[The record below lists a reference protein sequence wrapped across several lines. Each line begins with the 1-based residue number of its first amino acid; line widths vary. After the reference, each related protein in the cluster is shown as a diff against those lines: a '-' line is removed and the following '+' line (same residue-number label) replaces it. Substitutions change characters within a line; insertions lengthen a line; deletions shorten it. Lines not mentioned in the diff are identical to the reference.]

1 MKLIY
6 YIIILLAFAGSFYS
20 CRTKK
25 VAENPVVVEEVK
37 PQADTTLIPSF
48 PSEVLYVL
56 TREYESVW
64 DSTRE
69 KYDTKEAEYIRN
81 NNVSIKMFMEQRLMT
96 LFPNLAYVGLLDKI
110 ENRAKQMLPSVSKV
124 TPSFRSQDGYYMPS
138 FAERVD
144 LERISDEDEME
155 KLYLSYSEQ
164 NIFKRLNA
172 LADTS
177 SFVALEKIRDIQVK
191 DSLWN
196 IDKKL
201 SEDSVPYYM
210 KESLLLSMLTSGLG
224 SHVFFRI
231 MQSKARATYVA
242 EFFYPGLTKDGRK
255 GDAYKHLYV
264 NTMLRNYVGSIMAW
278 LVMDIYWENAASNAP
293 CDMVMDLH
301 NNHVGRNS
309 RYRDLR
315 GAKNTKWV
323 DWAYNVKS
331 FVEDTTRNA
340 QYHNW
345 NKEIPLLVIKEEESK
360 SNDRLYLYWNK
371 ADVEEVVDSTQVEIV
386 ENLE

>member
-1 MKLIY
+1 MKPIY
-6 YIIILLAFAGSFYS
+6 YIVILLAFTGGFYS

-25 VAENPVVVEEVK
+25 VAENPVVVEDVK

-293 CDMVMDLH
+293 CDMIMDLH

>member
-1 MKLIY
+1 MKPI
-6 YIIILLAFAGSFYS
+6 YIIILLSIVSIFYS
-20 CRTKK
+20 CKTKK
-25 VAENPVVVEEVK
+25 VVKAPVVVEENV

-64 DSTRE
+64 DSTRD

-81 NNVSIKMFMEQRLMT
+81 NNVPIKEYMEYRLITMF
-96 LFPNLAYVGLLDKI
+96 PDLAYVGLLDKI
-110 ENRAKQMLPSVSKV
+110 ENKAKQMLPSMSKV
-124 TPSFRSQDGYYMPS
+124 MPSFRSQDGYYMPS
-138 FAERVD
+138 FAEKVD
-144 LERISDEDEME
+144 LERVSDENEIK

-164 NIFKRLNA
+164 DVFEKMNA

-177 SFVALEKIRDIQVK
+177 SFVELEEIRNIEVN
-191 DSLWN
+191 DSIWN

-210 KESLLLSMLTSGLG
+210 KESMLISMLTSGLG

-264 NTMLRNYVGSIMAW
+264 NTMLRNYVGSVMAW
-278 LVMDIYWENAASNAP
+278 LIMDIYWENAASNAP
-293 CDMVMDLH
+293 CDMIMDLH

-315 GAKNTKWV
+315 GSEYSQWV

-371 ADVEEVVDSTQVEIV
+371 TEVDETVEAEESETV

>member
-1 MKLIY
+1 MKPI
-6 YIIILLAFAGSFYS
+6 YIIILLSIVSIFYS
-20 CRTKK
+20 CKTKK
-25 VAENPVVVEEVK
+25 VVKAPVVVEENV

-69 KYDTKEAEYIRN
+69 KYDTKEAEYIRK
-81 NNVSIKMFMEQRLMT
+81 NNVPIKEYMEYRLIT
-96 LFPNLAYVGLLDKI
+96 LFPDLAYVGLLDKI
-110 ENRAKQMLPSVSKV
+110 ENKAKQMLPSMSKV
-124 TPSFRSQDGYYMPS
+124 MPSFRSQDGYYMPS
-138 FAERVD
+138 FAEKVD
-144 LERISDEDEME
+144 LERVSDENEIK

-164 NIFKRLNA
+164 DVFEKMNA

-177 SFVALEKIRDIQVK
+177 SFVELEEIRNIEVN
-191 DSLWN
+191 DSIWN

-210 KESLLLSMLTSGLG
+210 KESMLISMLTSGLG

-264 NTMLRNYVGSIMAW
+264 NTMLRNYVGPVMAW
-278 LVMDIYWENAASNAP
+278 LIMDIYWENAASNAP
-293 CDMVMDLH
+293 CDMIMDLH

-315 GAKNTKWV
+315 GSENSQWV

-371 ADVEEVVDSTQVEIV
+371 TEADEAVEAEESETV

>member
-1 MKLIY
+1 MKPI
-6 YIIILLAFAGSFYS
+6 YIILFVFLLFGFYS
-20 CRTKK
+20 CKTKK
-25 VAENPVVVEEVK
+25 VVENPVAVEEVL

-69 KYDTKEAEYIRN
+69 KYNTEEAEYIREN
-81 NNVSIKMFMEQRLMT
+81 NIPIKEYMEQRLVT
-96 LFPNLAYVGLLDKI
+96 LFPSLAYVGLLDKI
-110 ENRAKQMLPSVSKV
+110 ENRAKEMLPNVSKV
-124 TPSFRSQDGYYMPS
+124 MPSLRSQDGYYMPS
-138 FAERVD
+138 FAEKVN
-144 LERISDEDEME
+144 LERLSDENEVTN
-155 KLYLSYSEQ
+155 LYLSYSEQ
-164 NIFKRLNA
+164 NIFRRLNA

-177 SFVALEKIRDIQVK
+177 SFVELEEITEIQVK

-201 SEDSVPYYM
+201 SEDSVSYYM
-210 KESLLLSMLTSGLG
+210 KESALISMLTSGLG

-278 LVMDIYWENAASNAP
+278 LVMDVYWENAASNAP

-301 NNHVGRNS
+301 NNYVGRNS

-315 GAKNTKWV
+315 GAENTQWV

-371 ADVEEVVDSTQVEIV
+371 ADVEEVVDSTEVEIV

>member
-1 MKLIY
+1 MKLI
-6 YIIILLAFAGSFYS
+6 YIIILLSIVSIFYS
-20 CRTKK
+20 CKTKK
-25 VAENPVVVEEVK
+25 VVEAPVVVEENV

-64 DSTRE
+64 DSTRD

-81 NNVSIKMFMEQRLMT
+81 NNVPIKEYMEYRLIT
-96 LFPNLAYVGLLDKI
+96 LFPDLAYVGLLDKI
-110 ENRAKQMLPSVSKV
+110 ENKAKQMLPSMSKV
-124 TPSFRSQDGYYMPS
+124 MPSFRSQDGYYMPS
-138 FAERVD
+138 FAEKVD
-144 LERISDEDEME
+144 LERVSDQDEIK

-164 NIFKRLNA
+164 DVFEKMNA

-177 SFVALEKIRDIQVK
+177 SFVELEEIRNIEVN
-191 DSLWN
+191 DSIWN

-210 KESLLLSMLTSGLG
+210 KESMLISMLTSGLG

-231 MQSKARATYVA
+231 MQSKARATSVA
-242 EFFYPGLTKDGRK
+242 DSSSPGLTQDGRK

-264 NTMLRNYVGSIMAW
+264 NTMLRNYVGPVMAW
-278 LVMDIYWENAASNAP
+278 LIMDIYWENAASNAP
-293 CDMVMDLH
+293 CDMIMDLH

-315 GAKNTKWV
+315 GSEYSQWV

-371 ADVEEVVDSTQVEIV
+371 TEADEAVEAEESETV

>member
-1 MKLIY
+1 MKPI
-6 YIIILLAFAGSFYS
+6 YIILFVSLLFGFYS
-20 CRTKK
+20 CKTKK
-25 VAENPVVVEEVK
+25 VVENPVAVEEVL

-69 KYDTKEAEYIRN
+69 KYNTEEAEYIREN
-81 NNVSIKMFMEQRLMT
+81 NIPIKEYMEQRLVT
-96 LFPNLAYVGLLDKI
+96 LFPSLAYVGLLDKI
-110 ENRAKQMLPSVSKV
+110 ENRAKEMLPNVSKV
-124 TPSFRSQDGYYMPS
+124 MPSLRSQDGYYMPS
-138 FAERVD
+138 FAEKVN
-144 LERISDEDEME
+144 LERLSDENEVTN
-155 KLYLSYSEQ
+155 LYLSYSEQ
-164 NIFKRLNA
+164 NIFRRLNA

-177 SFVALEKIRDIQVK
+177 SFVELEEITEIQVK

-201 SEDSVPYYM
+201 SEDSVSYYM
-210 KESLLLSMLTSGLG
+210 KESALISMLTSGLG

-278 LVMDIYWENAASNAP
+278 LVMDVYWENAASNAP

-301 NNHVGRNS
+301 NNYVGRNS

-315 GAKNTKWV
+315 GAENTQWV

-371 ADVEEVVDSTQVEIV
+371 ADVEEVVDSTEVEIV

>member
-1 MKLIY
+1 MKPI
-6 YIIILLAFAGSFYS
+6 YIIILLAFAGCFYS
-20 CRTKK
+20 CKTKK
-25 VAENPVVVEEVK
+25 VIENPVVEEVK

-69 KYDTKEAEYIRN
+69 KYETKEAEYIRN
-81 NNVSIKMFMEQRLMT
+81 NNVSIKKFMEQRLMT

-110 ENRAKQMLPSVSKV
+110 ENNAKEMLPSVSKV
-124 TPSFRSQDGYYMPS
+124 TPSLRSQDGYYMPS
-138 FAERVD
+138 FTEKVN
-144 LERISDEDEME
+144 LERISDESEI
-155 KLYLSYSEQ
+155 KNLYLSYSEQ

-177 SFVALEKIRDIQVK
+177 HFVTLEKIRDVQVK

-210 KESLLLSMLTSGLG
+210 KESLLISMLTSGLG

-264 NTMLRNYVGSIMAW
+264 NTMLRNYVGSVMAW
-278 LVMDIYWENAASNAP
+278 LIMDIYWENAASNAP

-315 GAKNTKWV
+315 GAENTQWI

-371 ADVEEVVDSTQVEIV
+371 TAAEEVVDSTQVETTL
-386 ENLE
+386 NLE

>member
-1 MKLIY
+1 MKRI
-6 YIIILLAFAGSFYS
+6 YIIILLALVCCLYS
-20 CRTKK
+20 CKTKK
-25 VAENPVVVEEVK
+25 TVEDVSVVESVK
-37 PQADTTLIPSF
+37 IQADTTVIPSF
-48 PSEVLYVL
+48 PSEVLYVVS
-56 TREYESVW
+56 REYESVW

-69 KYDTKEAEYIRN
+69 KYNTVEAEYIRE
-81 NNVSIKMFMEQRLMT
+81 NNVSIKEYMEKRLIT
-96 LFPNLAYVGLLDKI
+96 LFPNLAYIGLMEKI
-110 ENRAKQMLPSVSKV
+110 EGKAKDLIPEMTRR

-138 FAERVD
+138 FAERVN
-144 LERISDEDEME
+144 LEKISDANEINHLLLSHSEL
-155 KLYLSYSEQ
+155 KLF
-164 NIFKRLNA
+164 NKLNA

-177 SFVALEKIRDIQVK
+177 HFVTLEQVSDIQVK

-196 IDKKL
+196 VDKKL

-210 KESLLLSMLTSGLG
+210 KESMLISFLTSGVG

-264 NTMLRNYVGSIMAW
+264 NTMLRNYVGATMAW

-293 CDMVMDLH
+293 CDMIMDLH

-309 RYRDLR
+309 RYKDLR
-315 GAKNTKWV
+315 GTEKSNWI

-331 FVEDTTRNA
+331 FVEDTIRNA
-340 QYHNW
+340 QYQNW
-345 NKEIPLLVIKEEESK
+345 NKEIPLFVIKEEESK

-371 ADVEEVVDSTQVEIV
+371 AELEEIQDSTLVE
-386 ENLE
+386 

>member
-1 MKLIY
+1 MKPI
-6 YIIILLAFAGSFYS
+6 YIIILLSIVSIFYS
-20 CRTKK
+20 CKTKK
-25 VAENPVVVEEVK
+25 VVKVPVVVEENV

-81 NNVSIKMFMEQRLMT
+81 NNVPIKEYMEYRLIT
-96 LFPNLAYVGLLDKI
+96 LFPDLAYVGLLDKI
-110 ENRAKQMLPSVSKV
+110 ENKAKQMLPSMSKV
-124 TPSFRSQDGYYMPS
+124 MPSFRSQDGYYMPS
-138 FAERVD
+138 FAEKVD
-144 LERISDEDEME
+144 LERVSDENEIK

-164 NIFKRLNA
+164 DVFEKMNA

-177 SFVALEKIRDIQVK
+177 SFVELEEIRNIEVN
-191 DSLWN
+191 DSIWN

-210 KESLLLSMLTSGLG
+210 KESMLISMLTSGLG

-264 NTMLRNYVGSIMAW
+264 NTMLRNYVGPVMAW
-278 LVMDIYWENAASNAP
+278 LIMDIYWENAASNAP
-293 CDMVMDLH
+293 CDMIMDLH

-315 GAKNTKWV
+315 GSEYSQWV

-371 ADVEEVVDSTQVEIV
+371 TEADEAVEAEESETV

>member
-1 MKLIY
+1 MKPI
-6 YIIILLAFAGSFYS
+6 YIIILLSIVSIFYS
-20 CRTKK
+20 CKTKK
-25 VAENPVVVEEVK
+25 VVEAPVVVEENV

-64 DSTRE
+64 DSTRD

-81 NNVSIKMFMEQRLMT
+81 NNVPIKEYMEYRLIT
-96 LFPNLAYVGLLDKI
+96 LFPDLAYVGLLDKI
-110 ENRAKQMLPSVSKV
+110 ENKAKQMLPSMSKV
-124 TPSFRSQDGYYMPS
+124 MPSFRSQDGYYMPS
-138 FAERVD
+138 FAEKVD
-144 LERISDEDEME
+144 LERVSDENEIK

-164 NIFKRLNA
+164 DVFEKMNA

-177 SFVALEKIRDIQVK
+177 SFVELEEIRNIEVN
-191 DSLWN
+191 DSIWN

-210 KESLLLSMLTSGLG
+210 KESMLISMLTSGLG

-264 NTMLRNYVGSIMAW
+264 NTMLRNYVGSVMAW
-278 LVMDIYWENAASNAP
+278 LIMDIYWENAASNAP
-293 CDMVMDLH
+293 CDMIMDLH

-315 GAKNTKWV
+315 GSEYSQWV

-345 NKEIPLLVIKEEESK
+345 NKEIPLLVVKEEESK

-371 ADVEEVVDSTQVEIV
+371 TEADETVEAEESETV

>member
-1 MKLIY
+1 MKPIY
-6 YIIILLAFAGSFYS
+6 YVIILLAFAGGFYS
-20 CRTKK
+20 CRAKK
-25 VAENPVVVEEVK
+25 VAENPVVVEDVK
-37 PQADTTLIPSF
+37 PQVDTTLIPSF

-177 SFVALEKIRDIQVK
+177 SFVAL
-191 DSLWN
+191 
-196 IDKKL
+196 
-201 SEDSVPYYM
+201 
-210 KESLLLSMLTSGLG
+210 
-224 SHVFFRI
+224 
-231 MQSKARATYVA
+231 
-242 EFFYPGLTKDGRK
+242 
-255 GDAYKHLYV
+255 
-264 NTMLRNYVGSIMAW
+264 
-278 LVMDIYWENAASNAP
+278 
-293 CDMVMDLH
+293 
-301 NNHVGRNS
+301 
-309 RYRDLR
+309 
-315 GAKNTKWV
+315 
-323 DWAYNVKS
+323 
-331 FVEDTTRNA
+331 
-340 QYHNW
+340 
-345 NKEIPLLVIKEEESK
+345 
-360 SNDRLYLYWNK
+360 
-371 ADVEEVVDSTQVEIV
+371 
-386 ENLE
+386 

>member
-1 MKLIY
+1 MKPI
-6 YIIILLAFAGSFYS
+6 YIIILLSIVSIFYS
-20 CRTKK
+20 CKTKK
-25 VAENPVVVEEVK
+25 VMEAPVVVEEYV

-81 NNVSIKMFMEQRLMT
+81 NNVPIKEYMEYRLIT
-96 LFPNLAYVGLLDKI
+96 LFPDLAYVGLLDKI
-110 ENRAKQMLPSVSKV
+110 ENKARQMLPSMSKV
-124 TPSFRSQDGYYMPS
+124 MPSFRSQDGYYMPS
-138 FAERVD
+138 FAEKVD
-144 LERISDEDEME
+144 LERVSDENEIK

-164 NIFKRLNA
+164 DVFEKMNA

-177 SFVALEKIRDIQVK
+177 SFVELEEIRNIEVN
-191 DSLWN
+191 DSIWN

-210 KESLLLSMLTSGLG
+210 KESMLISMLTSGLG

-264 NTMLRNYVGSIMAW
+264 NTMLRNYVGSVMAW
-278 LVMDIYWENAASNAP
+278 LIMDIYWENAASNAP
-293 CDMVMDLH
+293 CDMIMDLH

-315 GAKNTKWV
+315 GSEYSQWV

-371 ADVEEVVDSTQVEIV
+371 TEVDETVEAEESETV

>member
-1 MKLIY
+1 MKPI
-6 YIIILLAFAGSFYS
+6 YIIILLSIVSIFYS
-20 CRTKK
+20 CKTKK
-25 VAENPVVVEEVK
+25 VVEAPVVVEENV

-81 NNVSIKMFMEQRLMT
+81 NNVPIKEYMEYRLIT
-96 LFPNLAYVGLLDKI
+96 LFPDLAYVGLLDKI
-110 ENRAKQMLPSVSKV
+110 ENKAKQMLPSMSKV
-124 TPSFRSQDGYYMPS
+124 MPSFRSQDGYYMPS
-138 FAERVD
+138 FAEKVD
-144 LERISDEDEME
+144 LERVSDENEIK

-164 NIFKRLNA
+164 DVFEKMNA

-177 SFVALEKIRDIQVK
+177 SFVELEEIRNIEVN
-191 DSLWN
+191 DSIWN

-210 KESLLLSMLTSGLG
+210 KESMLISMLTSGLG

-264 NTMLRNYVGSIMAW
+264 NTMLRNYVGSVMAW
-278 LVMDIYWENAASNAP
+278 LIMDIYWENAASNAP
-293 CDMVMDLH
+293 CDMIMDLH

-315 GAKNTKWV
+315 GSENSQWV

-371 ADVEEVVDSTQVEIV
+371 TEADEAVEAEASETV

>member
-1 MKLIY
+1 MKPI
-6 YIIILLAFAGSFYS
+6 YIIILLAFAGCFYS
-20 CRTKK
+20 CKTKK
-25 VAENPVVVEEVK
+25 VIENPVVEEVK

-69 KYDTKEAEYIRN
+69 KYETKEAEYIRN
-81 NNVSIKMFMEQRLMT
+81 NNVSIKKFMEQRLMT
-96 LFPNLAYVGLLDKI
+96 LFPDLAYVGLLDKI
-110 ENRAKQMLPSVSKV
+110 ENNAKEMLPNVSKV
-124 TPSFRSQDGYYMPS
+124 TPSLRSQDGYYMPS
-138 FAERVD
+138 FTEKVN
-144 LERISDEDEME
+144 LERISDESEI
-155 KLYLSYSEQ
+155 KNLYLSYSEQ

-177 SFVALEKIRDIQVK
+177 HFVTLEKIRDVQVK

-210 KESLLLSMLTSGLG
+210 KESLLISMLTSGLG

-264 NTMLRNYVGSIMAW
+264 NTMLRNYVGSVMAW
-278 LVMDIYWENAASNAP
+278 LIMDIYWENAASNAP

-315 GAKNTKWV
+315 GAENTQWI

-371 ADVEEVVDSTQVEIV
+371 TAAEEVVDSTQVETTL
-386 ENLE
+386 NLE

>member
-1 MKLIY
+1 MKPI
-6 YIIILLAFAGSFYS
+6 YIIILLSIVSIFYS
-20 CRTKK
+20 CKTKK
-25 VAENPVVVEEVK
+25 VVKAPVVVEENV

-69 KYDTKEAEYIRN
+69 KYDTKEAEYIRK
-81 NNVSIKMFMEQRLMT
+81 NNVPIKEYMEYRLIT
-96 LFPNLAYVGLLDKI
+96 LFPDLAYVGLLDKI
-110 ENRAKQMLPSVSKV
+110 ENKAKQMLPSMSKV
-124 TPSFRSQDGYYMPS
+124 MPSFRSQDGYYMPS
-138 FAERVD
+138 FAEKVD
-144 LERISDEDEME
+144 LERVSDENEIK

-164 NIFKRLNA
+164 DVFEKMNA

-177 SFVALEKIRDIQVK
+177 SFVELEEIRNIEVN
-191 DSLWN
+191 DSIWN

-210 KESLLLSMLTSGLG
+210 KESMLISMLTSGLG

-264 NTMLRNYVGSIMAW
+264 NTMLRNYVGPVMAW
-278 LVMDIYWENAASNAP
+278 LIMDIYWENAASNAP
-293 CDMVMDLH
+293 CDMIMDLH

-315 GAKNTKWV
+315 GSEYSQWV

-371 ADVEEVVDSTQVEIV
+371 TEADEAVEAEESETV

>member
-1 MKLIY
+1 MKPI
-6 YIIILLAFAGSFYS
+6 YIIILLAFAGCFYS
-20 CRTKK
+20 CKTKK
-25 VAENPVVVEEVK
+25 VIENPVVEEVK

-69 KYDTKEAEYIRN
+69 KYETKEAEYIRN
-81 NNVSIKMFMEQRLMT
+81 NNVSIKKFMEQRLVT
-96 LFPNLAYVGLLDKI
+96 LFPDLAYVGLLDKI
-110 ENRAKQMLPSVSKV
+110 ENNAKEMLPSVSKV
-124 TPSFRSQDGYYMPS
+124 TPSLRSQDGYYMPS
-138 FAERVD
+138 FTEKVN
-144 LERISDEDEME
+144 LERISDESEI
-155 KLYLSYSEQ
+155 KNLYLSYSEQ

-177 SFVALEKIRDIQVK
+177 HFVTLEKIRDVQVK

-210 KESLLLSMLTSGLG
+210 KESLLISMLTSGLG

-264 NTMLRNYVGSIMAW
+264 NTMLRNYVGSVMAW
-278 LVMDIYWENAASNAP
+278 LIMDIYWENAASNAP

-315 GAKNTKWV
+315 GAENTQWI

-371 ADVEEVVDSTQVEIV
+371 TAAEEVVDSTQVETTL
-386 ENLE
+386 NLE

>member
-1 MKLIY
+1 MKPI
-6 YIIILLAFAGSFYS
+6 YIIILLAFAGCFYS
-20 CRTKK
+20 CKTKK
-25 VAENPVVVEEVK
+25 VIENSVVEEVK

-69 KYDTKEAEYIRN
+69 KYETKEAEYIRN
-81 NNVSIKMFMEQRLMT
+81 NNVSIKKFMERRLVT
-96 LFPNLAYVGLLDKI
+96 LFPDLAYVGLLDKI
-110 ENRAKQMLPSVSKV
+110 ENNAKEMLPSVSKV
-124 TPSFRSQDGYYMPS
+124 TPSLRSQDGYYMPS
-138 FAERVD
+138 FTEKVN
-144 LERISDEDEME
+144 LERISDESEI
-155 KLYLSYSEQ
+155 KNLYLSYSEQ

-177 SFVALEKIRDIQVK
+177 HFVTLEKIRDVQVK

-210 KESLLLSMLTSGLG
+210 KESLLISMLTSGLG

-264 NTMLRNYVGSIMAW
+264 NTMLRNYVGSVMAW
-278 LVMDIYWENAASNAP
+278 LIMDIYWENAASNAP

-315 GAKNTKWV
+315 GAENTQWI

-371 ADVEEVVDSTQVEIV
+371 TAAEEVVDSTQVETTL
-386 ENLE
+386 NLE

>member
-1 MKLIY
+1 MKPI
-6 YIIILLAFAGSFYS
+6 YIIILLSIVSIFYS
-20 CRTKK
+20 CKTKK
-25 VAENPVVVEEVK
+25 VVKAPVVVEENV

-69 KYDTKEAEYIRN
+69 KYDTKEAEYIRK
-81 NNVSIKMFMEQRLMT
+81 NNVPIKEYMEYRLIT
-96 LFPNLAYVGLLDKI
+96 LFPDLAYVGLLDKI
-110 ENRAKQMLPSVSKV
+110 ENKAKQMLPSMSKV
-124 TPSFRSQDGYYMPS
+124 MPSFRSQDGYYMPS
-138 FAERVD
+138 FAEKVD
-144 LERISDEDEME
+144 LERVSDENEIK

-164 NIFKRLNA
+164 DVFEKMNA

-177 SFVALEKIRDIQVK
+177 SFVELEEIRNIEVN
-191 DSLWN
+191 DSIWN

-210 KESLLLSMLTSGLG
+210 KESMLISMLTSGLG

-264 NTMLRNYVGSIMAW
+264 NTMLRNYVGSVMAW
-278 LVMDIYWENAASNAP
+278 LIMDIYWENAASNAP
-293 CDMVMDLH
+293 CDMIMDLH

-315 GAKNTKWV
+315 GSENSQWV

-371 ADVEEVVDSTQVEIV
+371 TEADEAVEAEESETV

>member
-1 MKLIY
+1 MKPIY
-6 YIIILLAFAGSFYS
+6 YIIILLAFAGGFYS

-242 EFFYPGLTKDGRK
+242 DFFYPGLTKDGRK

>member
-1 MKLIY
+1 MKPI
-6 YIIILLAFAGSFYS
+6 YIIILLSIVSIFYS
-20 CRTKK
+20 CKTKK
-25 VAENPVVVEEVK
+25 VVEAPVVVEENV

-69 KYDTKEAEYIRN
+69 KYDTKEAEYIRK
-81 NNVSIKMFMEQRLMT
+81 NNVPIKEYMEYRLIT
-96 LFPNLAYVGLLDKI
+96 LFPDLAYVGLLDKI
-110 ENRAKQMLPSVSKV
+110 ENKAKQMLPSMSKV
-124 TPSFRSQDGYYMPS
+124 MPSFRSQDGYYMPS
-138 FAERVD
+138 FAEKVD
-144 LERISDEDEME
+144 LERVSDENEIK

-164 NIFKRLNA
+164 DVFEKMNA

-177 SFVALEKIRDIQVK
+177 SFVELEEIRNIEVN
-191 DSLWN
+191 DSIWN

-210 KESLLLSMLTSGLG
+210 KESMLISMLTSGLG

-264 NTMLRNYVGSIMAW
+264 NTMLRNYVGPVMAW
-278 LVMDIYWENAASNAP
+278 LIMDIYWENAASNAP
-293 CDMVMDLH
+293 CDMIMDLH

-315 GAKNTKWV
+315 GSENSQWV

-371 ADVEEVVDSTQVEIV
+371 TEADETVDADESETV

>member
-1 MKLIY
+1 MKPI
-6 YIIILLAFAGSFYS
+6 YIIILLSIVSIFYS
-20 CRTKK
+20 CKTKK
-25 VAENPVVVEEVK
+25 VVKAPVVVEENV

-81 NNVSIKMFMEQRLMT
+81 NNVPIKEYMEYRLIT
-96 LFPNLAYVGLLDKI
+96 LFPDLAYVGLLDKI
-110 ENRAKQMLPSVSKV
+110 ENKAKQMLPSMSKV
-124 TPSFRSQDGYYMPS
+124 MPSFRSQDGYYMPS
-138 FAERVD
+138 FAEKVD
-144 LERISDEDEME
+144 LERVSDENEIK

-164 NIFKRLNA
+164 DVFEKMNA

-177 SFVALEKIRDIQVK
+177 SFVELEEIRNIEVN
-191 DSLWN
+191 DSIWN

-210 KESLLLSMLTSGLG
+210 KESMLISMLTSGLG

-231 MQSKARATYVA
+231 MQSKSRATYVA

-264 NTMLRNYVGSIMAW
+264 NTMLRNYVGPVMAW
-278 LVMDIYWENAASNAP
+278 LIMDIYWENAASNAP
-293 CDMVMDLH
+293 CDMIMDLH

-315 GAKNTKWV
+315 GSENSQWV

-371 ADVEEVVDSTQVEIV
+371 TEADEAVGAEESETV

>member
-1 MKLIY
+1 MKPI
-6 YIIILLAFAGSFYS
+6 YIIILLAFAGCFYS
-20 CRTKK
+20 CKTKK
-25 VAENPVVVEEVK
+25 VIENPVVEEVK

-69 KYDTKEAEYIRN
+69 KYETKEAEYIRN
-81 NNVSIKMFMEQRLMT
+81 NNVSIKKFMEQRLMT
-96 LFPNLAYVGLLDKI
+96 LFPDMAYVGLLDKI
-110 ENRAKQMLPSVSKV
+110 ENNAKEMLPSVSKV
-124 TPSFRSQDGYYMPS
+124 TPSLRSQDGYYMPS
-138 FAERVD
+138 FTEKVN
-144 LERISDEDEME
+144 LERISDESEI
-155 KLYLSYSEQ
+155 KNLYLSYSEQ

-177 SFVALEKIRDIQVK
+177 HFVTLEKIRDVQVK

-210 KESLLLSMLTSGLG
+210 KESLLISMLTSGLG

-264 NTMLRNYVGSIMAW
+264 NTMLRNYVGSVMAW
-278 LVMDIYWENAASNAP
+278 LIMDIYWENAASNAP

-315 GAKNTKWV
+315 GAENTQWI

-371 ADVEEVVDSTQVEIV
+371 TAAEEVVDSTQVETTL
-386 ENLE
+386 NLE

>member
-1 MKLIY
+1 MKPI
-6 YIIILLAFAGSFYS
+6 YIIILLSIVSIFYS
-20 CRTKK
+20 CKTKK
-25 VAENPVVVEEVK
+25 VVKAPVVVEENV

-81 NNVSIKMFMEQRLMT
+81 NNVPIKEYMEYRLIT
-96 LFPNLAYVGLLDKI
+96 LFPDLAYVGLLDKI
-110 ENRAKQMLPSVSKV
+110 ENKAKQMLPSMSKV
-124 TPSFRSQDGYYMPS
+124 MPSFRSQDGYYMPS
-138 FAERVD
+138 FAEKVD
-144 LERISDEDEME
+144 LERVSDEDEIK

-164 NIFKRLNA
+164 DVFEKMNA

-177 SFVALEKIRDIQVK
+177 SFVELEEIRNIEVN
-191 DSLWN
+191 DSIWN

-210 KESLLLSMLTSGLG
+210 KESMLISMLTSGLG

-264 NTMLRNYVGSIMAW
+264 NTMLRNYVGPVMAW
-278 LVMDIYWENAASNAP
+278 LIMDIYWENAASNAP
-293 CDMVMDLH
+293 CDMIMDLH

-315 GAKNTKWV
+315 GSEYSQWV

-371 ADVEEVVDSTQVEIV
+371 TEADEAVEAEESETV